1 MDQDHNHN
9 EVKALMRTVYKNHSS
24 ALAALLLLPVGAVVA
39 GCGADSLFDDAVR
52 GNVVVVADID
62 NGPGGSRTCIDP
74 KTYSDNVTGVLWT
87 PDDRLG
93 VFGTAGTLNACF
105 SNVETS
111 ANRGRTSFTGTLAAG
126 EVPQYAYYPFSES
139 NSGRTADNLLGTV
152 NGEQTFSL
160 DTGLLSDDWKYGSLR
175 GNSDEGYEFSMK
187 HLFAM
192 AKVDISAAGS
202 ALEGQRLDYI
212 TLEVSPADASSATR
226 RIHGDFTFSAID
238 GTYSLSGEA
247 AEGDAE
253 VKMTWSDKPL
263 LSSGAK
269 YTGYLT
275 LIPDI
280 HTGDQLTITVAT
292 QEYAATYK
300 VKCKLD
306 FQSGSIY
313 TLPLAL
319 TELAAKMKADYGE
332 EPDVRA
338 LPTIS
343 AMEFT
348 VADNSGKLLDNKL
361 TWNSSNNPQ
370 FDAVSSYAA
379 TVKNNEITLTIPYL
393 HDFSLVPRFS
403 VGEGCTVTVGGVVQE
418 SGKTAVDFTHPVT
431 YTVTNATGDAR
442 NYEVRITN
450 TGLPVVVI
458 KQSKSGDFSEVKQ
471 GSIFNKVTVNEF
483 VNFMIRGKD
492 TDWVED
498 DQLTVY
504 NPDGSVDVATAACGV
519 RLRGNTSQAYPKKPF
534 AVKFVAKQSVLG
546 MPSHKRWVLLAN
558 WLDHSMIRNAVAFD
572 VAHAIEKAWKTGT
585 IAQGIP
591 WNVHG
596 QNVELIVDGHHVG
609 NYYLCEQIKI
619 GGKRLNIQDAYE
631 DVLASGV
638 TPTFENCGYL
648 MELDN
653 NYDEN
658 CKFITTHYSVPFMLK
673 DDVSDNII
681 FNAVKSKVQ
690 GIEDNIYNGNFDAAY
705 NDLDINSVIDQWLI
719 WELTMNHEFLDPR
732 SVYYFMDGNGKLSAG
747 PVWDFDRATFQNVA
761 NAESQGSS
769 GDRLKPYDKWICWS
783 ASPKSGGTET
793 SMGKSTSCIF
803 YPALVKDATFQAKV
817 KERWAVIYPY
827 LQAVVNNIRAYGES
841 QAVSFSYDSKMW
853 PTTKAAIQKHKSG
866 FSDWSGDENIET
878 YPELI
883 ENFVEVYQKRLDG
896 MNTLITN
903 GKFTK

>member
-1 MDQDHNHN
+1 
-9 EVKALMRTVYKNHSS
+9 MRTVYKNHSS

-39 GCGADSLFDDAVR
+39 GCGADSLFDDGGR

-62 NGPGGSRTCIDP
+62 NGHDGTRTCIDP
-74 KTYSDNVTGVLWT
+74 NTYSGNVTGVLWT
-87 PDDRLG
+87 PDDSLG
-93 VFGTAGTLNACF
+93 VFGTETLNAPF
-105 SNVETS
+105 RNVETS
-111 ANRGRTSFTGTLAAG
+111 AKRGRTSFTGTLLKAG
-126 EVPQYAYYPFSES
+126 EKPQYAYYPYSKA
-139 NSGRTADNLLGTV
+139 NDGRSVDNLLGTV
-152 NGEQTFSL
+152 HGEQTFSL
-160 DTGLLSDDWKYGSLR
+160 ATGQLSDDWKYGTLR
-175 GNSDEGYEFSMK
+175 GTTDEGYEFKMK

-192 AKVDISAAGS
+192 AKVDISATGT
-202 ALEGQRLDYI
+202 ALEGQQLDYI
-212 TLEVSPADASSATR
+212 TLTVTPANASSTTR
-226 RIHGDFTFSAID
+226 RIHGDFTFNATNATNATND
-238 GTYSLSGEA
+238 FYSLAGEA
-247 AEGDAE
+247 AEGDDV
-253 VKMTWSDKPL
+253 VKMTWSDRPQL
-263 LSSGAK
+263 TSGAK

-275 LIPDI
+275 LIPNI
-280 HTGDQLTITVAT
+280 HNGDQLTITVAT
-292 QEYAATYK
+292 LEYAATYK
-300 VKCKLD
+300 VRCKVD

-319 TELAAKMKADYGE
+319 TELAKKMKEDYGE
-332 EPDVRA
+332 DPKVRA
-338 LPTIS
+338 LPAIS

-370 FDAVSSYAA
+370 FDAVSTYAA

-431 YTVTNATGDAR
+431 YTVTNANGDAR

-638 TPTFENCGYL
+638 IPTFENCGYL

-673 DDVSDNII
+673 DDVTDNII
-681 FNAVKSKVQ
+681 FSAVKSKVQ

-769 GDRLKPYDKWICWS
+769 GDRLKPYDQWICWS

>member
-39 GCGADSLFDDAVR
+39 GCGADSLFDDGAR

-74 KTYSDNVTGVLWT
+74 KTYSGNVTGVLWT

-93 VFGTAGTLNACF
+93 IFGTAGTLNACF

-139 NSGRTADNLLGTV
+139 NSGRTAGNLLGTV
-152 NGEQTFSL
+152 HGEQTFSH

-175 GNSDEGYEFSMK
+175 GNSDEGYEFSMQ

-247 AEGDAE
+247 AEGDAK

-319 TELAAKMKADYGE
+319 TKLAAKMKADYGE

-431 YTVTNATGDAR
+431 YTVTNAKGDAR

-619 GGKRLNIQDAYE
+619 GSKRLKIRDAYE

-769 GDRLKPYDKWICWS
+769 GDRLKPYDQWICWS
-783 ASPKSGGTET
+783 ASPKSGGTES
-793 SMGKSTSCIF
+793 SMEKSTSCIF

>member
-1 MDQDHNHN
+1 
-9 EVKALMRTVYKNHSS
+9 MRTGYTNHPS
-24 ALAALLLLPVGAVVA
+24 ALAALLLLSAGAVLA
-39 GCGADSLFDDAVR
+39 GCGADTLFDDGGR

-62 NGPGGSRTCIDP
+62 NGRDGTRTCIDP
-74 KTYSDNVTGVLWT
+74 NTYSGNVTGVLWT
-87 PDDRLG
+87 PDDSLG
-93 VFGTAGTLNACF
+93 VFGTAGTLNAPF
-105 SNVETS
+105 RNVETS
-111 ANRGRTSFTGTLAAG
+111 AKRGRTSFTGTLLAG
-126 EVPQYAYYPFSES
+126 EKPQYAYYPYSKA
-139 NSGRTADNLLGTV
+139 NDGRSVDNLLGTV
-152 NGEQTFSL
+152 HGEQTFSFA
-160 DTGLLSDDWKYGSLR
+160 TGLLSDDWKYGTLR
-175 GNSDEGYEFSMK
+175 GTTDEGYEFRMN

-192 AKVDISAAGS
+192 AKVDISATGT
-202 ALEGQRLDYI
+202 ALEGQQLDYI
-212 TLEVSPADASSATR
+212 TLTVTPADASSTTR
-226 RIHGDFTFSAID
+226 RIHGDFTFNATNGS
-238 GTYSLSGEA
+238 YSLAGEA
-247 AEGDAE
+247 AEGDDV
-253 VKMTWSDKPL
+253 VKMTWSDRPKL
-263 LSSGAK
+263 TSGAK

-280 HTGDQLTITVAT
+280 HEGDQLTITVAT
-292 QEYAATYK
+292 LEYAATYK
-300 VKCKLD
+300 VRCKVD

-319 TELAAKMKADYGE
+319 TELAKKMKEDYGE
-332 EPDVRA
+332 DPKVRA
-338 LPTIS
+338 LPAIS

-370 FDAVSSYAA
+370 FDAVSTYAA

-638 TPTFENCGYL
+638 IPTFENCGYL

-673 DDVSDNII
+673 DDVTDNII
-681 FNAVKSKVQ
+681 FSAVKSKVQ

-769 GDRLKPYDKWICWS
+769 GDRLKPYDQWICWS